1 MADHCKPARS
11 ALGSKGNGPT
21 GNDPGLLAFDHEQ
34 RNVEDALGGAQLEAL
49 RYLSEGFELGD
60 LGWTRWDPR
69 APAQDTREPVWLL
82 LFGVPAR
89 GRHVRMEGASFTRLG
104 LDGLVVED
112 FHFSDL
118 AGLLG
123 QLGVR

>member
-1 MADHCKPARS
+1 MAQLEMIQNCLPS
-11 ALGSKGNGPT
+11 TTNS
-21 GNDPGLLAFDHEQ
+21 
-34 RNVEDALGGAQLEAL
+34 RNAEDALARAQLEAL
-49 RYLSEGFELGD
+49 RYFSEGFERGD
-60 LGWTRWDPR
+60 LGWTRWDAR
-69 APAQDTREPVWLL
+69 APAQHSQEPVWLL

-89 GRHVRMEGASFTRLG
+89 GRHVRMEGATFTRLG